1 MHETI
6 GIVVFT
12 HGSRLPAGN
21 EALVQFVR
29 QLRQRLGSLRIEPAF
44 MEIAQPTI
52 PFAIRQ
58 LVQQGCTHILGY
70 ALFLVPG
77 THLQEDIPAIF
88 AAALK
93 ENPSITW
100 EITPPML
107 AEPGLLDFVVGRL
120 QSGR

>member
-1 MHETI
+1 MREKT

-21 EALVQFVR
+21 DALLQFVS
-29 QLRQRLGSLRIEPAF
+29 QLRQRLGSERIEPAF
-44 MEIAQPTI
+44 MEIAQPAI
-52 PFAIRQ
+52 PVAIRK

-77 THLQEDIPAIF
+77 THLQEDIPMIF
-88 AAALK
+88 TETLK
-93 ENPSITW
+93 EYPSVTW

-107 AEPGLLDFVVGRL
+107 TESGLLDFVAGRL
-120 QSGR
+120 QSSR

>member
-1 MHETI
+1 MRKTI

-21 EALVQFVR
+21 EALIQFVR
-29 QLRQRLGSLRIEPAF
+29 QLRQRLDSERIEPAF

-52 PFAIRQ
+52 PSAIRQ

-88 AAALK
+88 TATLK
-93 ENPSITW
+93 DHPAITW

-107 AEPGLLDFVVGRL
+107 AEPGLLEFVAGRL